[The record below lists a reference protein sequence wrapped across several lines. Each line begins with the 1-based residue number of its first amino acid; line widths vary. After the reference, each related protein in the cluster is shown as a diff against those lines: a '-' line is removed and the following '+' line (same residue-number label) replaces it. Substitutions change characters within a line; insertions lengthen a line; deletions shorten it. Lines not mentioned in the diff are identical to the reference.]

1 MIICLCQQVCENEL
15 IQALASNNLKE
26 FLEERKPGVGCEI
39 CIPSLA
45 KLIRDYNYS
54 EQFCE
59 NE

>member
-1 MIICLCQQVCENEL
+1 MIICICQRVCVNEI
-15 IQALASNNLKE
+15 IQALDSNNLKE

-39 CIPSLA
+39 CIPSLV

-54 EQFCE
+54 EQFGE